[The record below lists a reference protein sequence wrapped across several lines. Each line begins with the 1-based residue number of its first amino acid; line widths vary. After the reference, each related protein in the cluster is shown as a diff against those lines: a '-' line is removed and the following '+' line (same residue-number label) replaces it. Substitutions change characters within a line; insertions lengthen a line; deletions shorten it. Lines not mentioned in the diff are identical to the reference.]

1 MTHRRWRVR
10 VLLPVFLAVLLTS
23 MGSAAAPHEPFTPPP
38 AAGTTVPPH
47 DPYILARIPIETPG
61 DLERLGGLGLDI
73 IRAEP
78 GRWIEIVT
86 RPAQVAGLREDGF
99 EVRVLIDDMEAEYAR
114 GRKGDNFGPFHTYS
128 ETVAELD
135 AVHAAYPQ
143 ITAEKVSLG
152 TSHEGREIWAIKVS
166 DNPELQE
173 NEPEVLFDALH
184 HAREVITVEVVLNT
198 LNHLCRNYGTDPDVT
213 FLVDH
218 RQIWFVPIVNP
229 DGFVYNET
237 NWPAGGGMWRKNRR
251 DNGGSSYGVDPNRNY
266 PYQWGGIGS
275 SGNPDSETYRGPY
288 PASEPEVQA
297 LMGLIEAHQ
306 FVTHQSYHSYAD
318 LILIPWAYTSSHT
331 EDDSLFRIIG
341 NEMARD
347 SGYDVGQAGELL
359 YYCSGVTTDW
369 AYGDTSEKPKVLSFT
384 TEVGGSGFWPSASEL
399 EPLVQENLYS
409 DLYLIQTAGCFPVL
423 EQWTVED
430 SAGNER
436 IDPGELAHLTVT
448 LRNDSP
454 LAEAQ
459 DVTVEL
465 RTDEAYVELIDDLS
479 SLGGIGTDALA
490 DNGSDPFSF
499 RVSAG
504 CPQWY
509 RLHFTLEIAADG
521 GEVYREYPLS
531 FRVGQPTVIYAN
543 DFEDASDWIQ
553 DSSHTASGGAF
564 ERIDPNETPYQPGDD
579 TTPDPGI
586 YALVTGQNSNPGD
599 QDVDGGISAIRSPVL
614 DLTVHPGAELSLM
627 YFFGQRDEGDDPD
640 GDFFR
645 IDVSNDGG
653 ATYPVNLVS
662 YGDETVSGVWRA
674 LEVDLDEHIA
684 LTDQVCLRVQA
695 SEGPAAGDLIE
706 AGIDDVLIAAG
717 TSSGPSPVDDLTIC
731 TAADGVALTWSPVAG
746 AVHYVI
752 YRDSLAGFETMPEDS
767 LGSAADTI
775 WLDCDVMD
783 EAYYRV
789 RAVDAEGQK
798 SETSVEAGR
807 YRKSLEGSE

>member
-1 MTHRRWRVR
+1 MDHRRWRVLA
-10 VLLPVFLAVLLTS
+10 LLPVLLAVLLPA
-23 MGSAAAPHEPFTPPP
+23 MGSAAPTHEPFTTPP

-47 DPYILARIPIETPG
+47 DPYILARIPLETPG
-61 DLERLGGLGLDI
+61 DPERLGGLALDI
-73 IRAEP
+73 VRVEP

-86 RPAQVAGLREDGF
+86 HAPEVDELRQKEF
-99 EVRVLIDDMEAEYAR
+99 EVQILIPDMEAEYAR

-237 NWPAGGGMWRKNRR
+237 NWPAGGGMWRKNRS
-251 DNGGSSYGVDPNRNY
+251 DNGGGSYGVDPNRNY
-266 PYQWGGIGS
+266 PYQWGGVGS
-275 SGNPDSETYRGPY
+275 SGNPDSETYRGPS

-341 NEMARD
+341 NQMARD

-399 EPLVQENLYS
+399 GPLVQENLYS
-409 DLYLIQTAGCFPVL
+409 DLYLIQAAGCYPIL
-423 EQWTVED
+423 EEWAARD

-465 RTDEAYVELIDDLS
+465 RTDEAYVEMIDDAS
-479 SLGGIGTDALA
+479 SLGQIGTEATVG
-490 DNGSDPFSF
+490 NGSDPFSF
-499 RVSAG
+499 RVSVD
-504 CPQWY
+504 CPEWR

-599 QDVDGGISAIRSPVL
+599 QDVDGGISAISSPVL
-614 DLTVHPGAELSLM
+614 DLTVYPGAELSLM

-640 GDFFR
+640 WDFFR

-684 LTDQVCLRVQA
+684 LTDQVRIRVQA

-731 TAADGVALTWSPVAG
+731 TAADGVALTWSPAAG
-746 AVHYVI
+746 AVGYVV
-752 YRDSLAGFETMPEDS
+752 YRDSSAGFTPGPEDS
-767 LGSAADTI
+767 LAFSADTV
-775 WLDCDVMD
+775 LVD
-783 EAYYRV
+783 EDTVGRAYYAI
-789 RAVDAEGQK
+789 RAVDAGGQK
-798 SETSVEAGR
+798 SEDSAQVGR
-807 YRKSLEGSE
+807 FGKGLIQEP